1 MMNRPLA
8 LRAVG
13 LLLVAATGLTLSAQT
28 PRVLDYGPAPSVGMN
43 QTALNEAVDLF
54 RQAVARDEI
63 RGAVL
68 MVARRGTIV
77 MHEAIGWRH
86 VAYRLPMEKDTL
98 FRLASNTKP
107 VVASAILL
115 LEQDGKL
122 SVGDRVGAHLPPLDN
137 YRWREVTIAHL
148 LSHSSGVR
156 IGPIL
161 LPFDGERDKREP
173 PTLQAA
179 VAKFGA
185 FGPEFTPGTTYSY
198 NNAGYNTLGA
208 IIERASGMALEDFLR
223 TRLYQPLGMTDTL
236 NHEDETRLARMAT
249 VYSGREN
256 EHGKIEWTQKFTPGD
271 PPDYPVIRASGGMI
285 STAMDYAKFLQ
296 MYLNGGEYRGVRFL
310 TPASIAKATTA
321 HIEAGKDGGYGF
333 GWRISPDGA
342 CSHSGSDGTYAWVDP
357 KRDLFGIVFTQ
368 SPEGKNPRQRFR
380 EIITEAA
387 K

>member
-1 MMNRPLA
+1 MIKRSLA
-8 LRAVG
+8 LSAVG
-13 LLLVAATGLTLSAQT
+13 LLLFAATSLTLSAQT
-28 PRVLDYGPAPSVGMN
+28 SRVLQPGPASSVGMN
-43 QTALNEAVDLF
+43 QTALDEAVVLF
-54 RQAVARDEI
+54 QQAVARDEI

-122 SVGDRVGAHLPPLDN
+122 SLSDRAGAHLPPLDN

-148 LSHSSGVR
+148 LSHASGLR
-156 IGPIL
+156 IGPIF
-161 LPFDGERDKREP
+161 LPFDEDKDKDEP
-173 PTLQAA
+173 PTLQGA

-208 IIERASGMALEDFLR
+208 IIERASGMTLEDFLR
-223 TRLYQPLGMTDTL
+223 TRLYEPLGMTDTL
-236 NHEDETRLARMAT
+236 NHEDETKLARMAT
-249 VYSGREN
+249 VYSGRET
-256 EHGKIEWTQKFTPGD
+256 EAGKIEWTQKFTPGD

-310 TPASIAKATTA
+310 TPASIAKATTS
-321 HIEAGKDGGYGF
+321 HIAAGKDGGYGF
-333 GWRISPDGA
+333 GWRISPDGT
-342 CSHSGSDGTYAWVDP
+342 CSHSGSDGTFAWVDP
-357 KRDLFGIVFTQ
+357 KRELFGIVFTQ
-368 SPEGKNPRQRFR
+368 SPGGKNPRQKFR
-380 EIITEAA
+380 ELVTEAA
-387 K
+387 R